1 LILHLLKKD
10 ISRKFREPFG
20 FLLLTSIPLVFSLL
34 IGVIF
39 GPRSGEES
47 AFKVK
52 ILIADRDSS
61 FVSEMFSSAFGG
73 SRMNDLFSMEKT
85 DSLTGRMRMEKGG
98 ASALLVIPDG
108 FGDAVL
114 DQKPVSLVLIKN
126 PSEAFAPKIAEQTV
140 SILCEASER
149 LVRIG
154 SSPIRAI
161 RKGIREDSSFSEVEI
176 ALLAIQIRRL
186 ISKVEDVLIPPQ
198 IAIRDEKAVEP
209 QEEKQPASVMYTHI
223 IAGVLTFFLLFV
235 IEALARDLFQ
245 EQDMHTL
252 SRIRT
257 GPVSLAQFVA
267 SKQIFL
273 FIMGLLSYSL
283 VWLTAGL
290 LFGMRVPVRIIPV
303 FIAFS
308 VLLLASLTG
317 IVGIIYG
324 LARTRSQAQ
333 EISPALFILF
343 GMLGGAM
350 VSLDS
355 LPQFLRRFSVISPVY
370 WGQDGIKILLLRPED
385 ASSVLPHIL
394 IFAVLTVVFNGS
406 AYLLFHRKFR
416 T

>member
-1 LILHLLKKD
+1 MILHLLKKD

-20 FLLLTSIPLVFSLL
+20 FLILTSIPLVFSLL
-34 IGVIF
+34 IGMIF
-39 GPRSGEES
+39 GPGSGKEPS
-47 AFKVK
+47 LKVK

-61 FVSEMFSSAFGG
+61 FVSEMFCNVFGG

-85 DSLTGRMRMEKGG
+85 DSLSGRLRMEKGE

-114 DQKPVSLVLIKN
+114 DRKRTSLVLIKN

-149 LVRIG
+149 LVRIA
-154 SSPIRAI
+154 SSPIQVI
-161 RKGIREDSSFSEVEI
+161 RKGIREDSEFSEVEI

-186 ISKVEDVLIPPQ
+186 ISKVEDILIPPQ
-198 IAIRDEKAVEP
+198 IAIRDEKAVS
-209 QEEKQPASVMYTHI
+209 QHEEKQPSSVMYTHI
-223 IAGVLTFFLLFV
+223 ISGFLTFFMLFV

-252 SRIRT
+252 SRLRT

-267 SKQIFL
+267 SKQVFL
-273 FIMGLLSYSL
+273 FLMGLLSYSM
-283 VWLTAGL
+283 VWLMAGVF
-290 LFGMRVPVRIIPV
+290 FGLKVPLRIMPV
-303 FIAFS
+303 FMAFS
-308 VLLLASLTG
+308 VLLLSSLTG
-317 IVGIIYG
+317 IVGLIYS

-350 VSLDS
+350 VSINN
-355 LPQFLRRFSVISPVY
+355 LPHFLQGLSVISPVY

-385 ASSVLPHIL
+385 ASSVLIHIL
-394 IFAVLTVVFNGS
+394 IFSILTVVFNGA
-406 AYLLFHRKFR
+406 AYLLFYRKFR
-416 T
+416 S